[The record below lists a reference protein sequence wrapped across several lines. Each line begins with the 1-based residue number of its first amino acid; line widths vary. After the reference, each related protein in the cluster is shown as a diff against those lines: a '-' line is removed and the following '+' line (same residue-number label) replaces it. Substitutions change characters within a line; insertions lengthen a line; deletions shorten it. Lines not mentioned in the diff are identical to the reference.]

1 MTGAYLFADAARYV
15 ALVPM
20 KPSQVGILWH
30 ALAILDN
37 DQWTQMRQQDLAK
50 IFQIDRGTVSRATAD
65 LCDRGILAWRA
76 GQQYRLTP
84 FLVWKGSI
92 EAYRAL
98 PAGRKA
104 EAERAAAWHE
114 SRAVMALDCEEAIE
128 GMAFDPAAREAAMCT
143 FLQCER
149 PTEPEQ
155 APPIA
160 DKPAGI
166 GWQDWE
172 ALCSRLHGWE
182 PDRQQHVG
190 RLAAKRSADH
200 DIEDWLDDYT
210 MTYYQT
216 PEILADS
223 IRHGFLRARTV

>member
-37 DQWTQMRQQDLAK
+37 EQWTQMRQQDLAK
-50 IFQIDRGTVSRATAD
+50 IFQIDRGTVSRAVAD

-84 FLVWKGSI
+84 FLVWKGSMD
-92 EAYRAL
+92 AYRAL
-98 PAGRKA
+98 PARRKA
-104 EAERAAAWHE
+104 EAELAAGWHE
-114 SRAVMALDCEEAIE
+114 SRAVMAMDCEEAIE
-128 GMAFDPAAREAAMCT
+128 GMAFDPSAREAAMCT

-149 PTEPEQ
+149 PAEVAEPLE
-155 APPIA
+155 IA

-172 ALCSRLHGWE
+172 AICSRLYGWGAE
-182 PDRQQHVG
+182 GQQRVG
-190 RLAAKRSADH
+190 MLAAKRPADE
-200 DIEDWLDDYT
+200 DIEDWLDDYVAG
-210 MTYYQT
+210 YYLT
-216 PEILADS
+216 PETVADS
-223 IRHGFLRARTV
+223 IRHGFLRARTI